1 MVSLIDKSVIS
12 GSGTTR
18 VRLTTPANQWFYL
31 GSIRKDAVF
40 SDFGAG
46 QPGIVVSSYRQNKWW
61 NIQTTLASRS
71 LRLLEGIATNLI
83 DDKVEKRLIEYTGEI
98 NKEEVSRVFE
108 EKGFS
113 LLGNPYPAFISWEN
127 SAAWERPNVDGTI
140 WYRSKVGEE
149 MAFITYNKD
158 AAPFGKVALYPEQ
171 EIGTI
176 SEEELSLI
184 PPMQAVWIK
193 TFVEGVTVTVK
204 PEGRT
209 HGINGSILKS
219 TSTSSADVIRIETSN
234 AYSRDG
240 AVIYFSEG
248 SAEGLDKG
256 DSEKYFNDSK
266 RIPEIYTRSGAA
278 SLAINGLPTINKE
291 IIEIPLSTRN
301 QVAGEVE
308 MKFDISHFNSNH
320 AILLEDRYNGTVVN
334 LRSQNTYSYIAEA
347 IGDNHDRFVLK
358 LHNITTNTDV
368 IKDDEVN
375 AGNEIQIRNAGSM
388 ILVTASMNLISQGPG
403 VIEIFTV
410 EGRKLQEVPAH
421 SSRTLIL
428 MPKES
433 GVYIVRARFGNTVK
447 SERLLGKGHFDEY
460 IE

>member
-1 MVSLIDKSVIS
+1 
-12 GSGTTR
+12 
-18 VRLTTPANQWFYL
+18 
-31 GSIRKDAVF
+31 
-40 SDFGAG
+40 
-46 QPGIVVSSYRQNKWW
+46 
-61 NIQTTLASRS
+61 
-71 LRLLEGIATNLI
+71 
-83 DDKVEKRLIEYTGEI
+83 LIEYSGEI

-256 DSEKYFNDSK
+256 DSEKFFNDSK

-368 IKDDEVN
+368 IKDDEV
-375 AGNEIQIRNAGSM
+375 AGKEIQIRNAGSM

-421 SSRTLIL
+421 SSRTLVV
-428 MPKES
+428 MPGES

-447 SERLLGKGHFDEY
+447 SERLIGKGRFEEY